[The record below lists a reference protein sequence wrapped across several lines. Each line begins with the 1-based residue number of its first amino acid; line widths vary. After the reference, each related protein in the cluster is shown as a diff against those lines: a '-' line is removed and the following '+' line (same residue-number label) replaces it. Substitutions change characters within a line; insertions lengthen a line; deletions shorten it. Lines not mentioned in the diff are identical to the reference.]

1 MVDLWAARAL
11 ADRADIRRTRLD
23 PVTDR
28 DISTG
33 VARDTGELKLLAA
46 QSSLSDR
53 GACRP
58 SRQTRGIT
66 PRPLPGALGVSWIKA
81 SASVTSGHTNR
92 AALLHGSVVGG
103 EEWTV

>member
-11 ADRADIRRTRLD
+11 ADRADRDLSRKTRTRLIVSGVLALD

-66 PRPLPGALGVSWIKA
+66 PAR
-81 SASVTSGHTNR
+81 
-92 AALLHGSVVGG
+92 
-103 EEWTV
+103 